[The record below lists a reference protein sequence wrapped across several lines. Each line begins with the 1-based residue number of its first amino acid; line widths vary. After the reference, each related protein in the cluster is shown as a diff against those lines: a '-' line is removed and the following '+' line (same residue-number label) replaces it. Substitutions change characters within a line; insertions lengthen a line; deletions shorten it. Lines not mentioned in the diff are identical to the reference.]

1 MSLRNTIEKSK
12 SKEECDPKATID
24 PHEELFEPHEEISDS
39 SEITGKA
46 TPFVYMLVM
55 SVCVGGF
62 LAGYDTGVISGA
74 LTLLQ
79 QDFNMSNTEK
89 ELVVGGTTFGAI
101 FGGFFSGLLTDRFGR
116 KILVIVSSVIFIAGA
131 LILALAPNYG
141 VLLFGRVVVGLA
153 VGIASMIV
161 PVYVSELSPK
171 HLRGRLNT
179 LNTLV
184 LTFGQVFAYAMN
196 IALAKVPDGWRYMFG
211 IAGIPA
217 LFQFCVMP
225 FLPESPRRLIAIGKF
240 DEARSAYR
248 KVYGDSVTEV
258 FIEREIKIIDDDIH
272 ACRSGSFKDFLHRD
286 NFMPLIIACI
296 LQAAQQLSGFNA
308 AMYYAA
314 TILQMAGFRDS
325 QGSTSVAIIV
335 AATNMIFTAV
345 AISVIDKFGRRKMLL
360 ITMLVMI
367 GGLIALGATFAAQ
380 QGFITLQPTCAGY
393 ATHCARCVLDDACG
407 WSISQDT
414 CIATLGHLED
424 ILQTASGCPSEP
436 KDKAITGVLLT
447 FLIIYVASYALGL
460 GYIPWLAQSEMFS
473 MSIRG
478 KANGV
483 ATAVNWICNLII
495 STTFLS
501 MTEAMTTAGT
511 FWFYAG
517 LSIVLWGLLLKL
529 MPETSGK
536 TLEEIHEYFLKI

>member
-1 MSLRNTIEKSK
+1 MSLRSNIEKSK
-12 SKEECDPKATID
+12 TKEECDPKTIID
-24 PHEELFEPHEEISDS
+24 PHEELFEPHEEISDE
-39 SEITGKA
+39 SESTGKA
-46 TPFVYMLVM
+46 TPFVYMLVIA
-55 SVCVGGF
+55 VCVGGF

-116 KILVIVSSVIFIAGA
+116 KILVIVSSIIFIAGA
-131 LILALAPNYG
+131 LILALAPSYG

-196 IALAKVPDGWRYMFG
+196 IALAKVPNGWRYMFG

-225 FLPESPRRLIAIGKF
+225 FLPESPRRLIAVGKL
-240 DEARSAYR
+240 DQARSAYR

-258 FIEREIKIIDDDIH
+258 FIEREIKMIDDDIH

-335 AATNMIFTAV
+335 AATNMVFTAV

-380 QGFITLQPTCAGY
+380 QGFITQQPTCAGY
-393 ATHCARCVLDDACG
+393 ATHCARCVLDTDCG
-407 WSISQDT
+407 WSISLNT
-414 CIATLGHLED
+414 CIASKGHLED

-436 KDKAITGVLLT
+436 RDKAITGVLLT

-495 STTFLS
+495 STSFLS

-517 LSIVLWGLLLKL
+517 LSIILWGLLIKL

>member
-1 MSLRNTIEKSK
+1 
-12 SKEECDPKATID
+12 
-24 PHEELFEPHEEISDS
+24 
-39 SEITGKA
+39 
-46 TPFVYMLVM
+46 
-55 SVCVGGF
+55 
-62 LAGYDTGVISGA
+62 
-74 LTLLQ
+74 
-79 QDFNMSNTEK
+79 
-89 ELVVGGTTFGAI
+89 
-101 FGGFFSGLLTDRFGR
+101 
-116 KILVIVSSVIFIAGA
+116 
-131 LILALAPNYG
+131 
-141 VLLFGRVVVGLA
+141 
-153 VGIASMIV
+153 MIV

-196 IALAKVPDGWRYMFG
+196 IALAKVPNGWRYMFG

-225 FLPESPRRLIAIGKF
+225 FLPESPRRLIAVGKL
-240 DEARSAYR
+240 DQARSAYR

-258 FIEREIKIIDDDIH
+258 FIEREIKMIDDDIH

-286 NFMPLIIACI
+286 NFMPLIIGKKDTHIRWIESNLCVYLACI

-335 AATNMIFTAV
+335 AATNMVFTAV

-380 QGFITLQPTCAGY
+380 QGFITQQPTCAGY
-393 ATHCARCVLDDACG
+393 ATHCARCVLDTGCG
-407 WSISQDT
+407 WSISQNT
-414 CIATLGHLED
+414 CISNTNLED

-436 KDKAITGVLLT
+436 RDKAITGVLLT

-495 STTFLS
+495 STSFLS

-517 LSIVLWGLLLKL
+517 LSIILWGLLIKL
-529 MPETSGK
+529 MPEVGIIGYRIVSLLMTFCS
-536 TLEEIHEYFLKI
+536 TLDIWKDFGRDPRIFPQNLEKYFILLALCFLFVQLFLCIP